1 VLKVRA
7 RFRPT
12 STDMPPRSDVAV
24 GHRSPRMWAA
34 DFAYALAA
42 LMLGSVILLAS
53 LEDDSSQRPNP
64 IVEVVLGGVMCA
76 AMLLARRRHP
86 TGLACAWVAVGFFSA
101 TITGSSPIVLL
112 NLAIHRPWRVS
123 LSVALTQ
130 VALIAGTFW
139 IGIESRRAYWEA
151 LLGMLLMITTTVVIG
166 MLIRSQ
172 RQLTDAWR
180 ERARQAEQEQRMRVE
195 EARHL
200 ERERLARE
208 MHDVLAHRISL
219 LAIHAGA
226 LGYRAGASEEEVRAA
241 EVIRQCA
248 FEALEDLREVIGVL
262 RMQPEGDGDDG
273 PERPQ
278 PVLADLPALVEESR
292 HAGVSVDLDLAG
304 PASVPGRTGRHAYRI
319 VQEGLTNAR
328 KHAPGAKVRVR
339 VAPGPDD
346 GLAIEIVNR
355 LPRRHAPSDIP
366 GAGAGLIGLRE
377 RVALVG
383 GRLEHGRTP
392 DGDFR
397 LSVWLPLTK

>member
-1 VLKVRA
+1 
-7 RFRPT
+7 
-12 STDMPPRSDVAV
+12 
-24 GHRSPRMWAA
+24 MWAS
-34 DFAYALAA
+34 DFAYAVTA
-42 LMLGSVILLAS
+42 LLLGMVILAS
-53 LEDDSSQRPNP
+53 ALQEESSPRPNP
-64 IVEVVLGGVMCA
+64 IAEVVLGGVMCS
-76 AMLLARRRHP
+76 AMLLTRRRHP
-86 TGLACAWVAVGFFSA
+86 TGLACTWVVVGFFSA
-101 TITGSSPIVLL
+101 TITGSSPIALL
-112 NLAIHRPWRVS
+112 NLAMHRPWRVS
-123 LSVALTQ
+123 MSVAMAQ
-130 VALIAGTFW
+130 VTLIAGTFW
-139 IGIESRRAYWEA
+139 VGVESERAYWEA
-151 LLGMLLMITTTVVIG
+151 VLGMLLMITTTVVTG

-248 FEALEDLREVIGVL
+248 FEALEELREVIGVL
-262 RMQPEGDGDDG
+262 RTQPPTDGDSV

-292 HAGVSVDLDLAG
+292 DAGASVDLDLAG
-304 PASVPGRTGRHAYRI
+304 PPSVPGRTGRHAYRI

-339 VAPGPDD
+339 IAPGPDD

-355 LPRRHAPSDIP
+355 LPRRHEPSAIP

-397 LSVWLPLTK
+397 LAVWLPLTK

>member
-1 VLKVRA
+1 
-7 RFRPT
+7 
-12 STDMPPRSDVAV
+12 
-24 GHRSPRMWAA
+24 
-34 DFAYALAA
+34 
-42 LMLGSVILLAS
+42 
-53 LEDDSSQRPNP
+53 
-64 IVEVVLGGVMCA
+64 
-76 AMLLARRRHP
+76 
-86 TGLACAWVAVGFFSA
+86 
-101 TITGSSPIVLL
+101 
-112 NLAIHRPWRVS
+112 
-123 LSVALTQ
+123 
-130 VALIAGTFW
+130 
-139 IGIESRRAYWEA
+139 
-151 LLGMLLMITTTVVIG
+151 
-166 MLIRSQ
+166 
-172 RQLTDAWR
+172 
-180 ERARQAEQEQRMRVE
+180 
-195 EARHL
+195 
-200 ERERLARE
+200 

-262 RMQPEGDGDDG
+262 RMQPEADEDDR

-292 HAGVSVDLDLAG
+292 DAGVSVDLDLAG
-304 PASVPGRTGRHAYRI
+304 PPAVPGRTGRHAYRI

-339 VAPGPDD
+339 VAPGHDD

-355 LPRRHAPSDIP
+355 LPRRHEPSGIP

-383 GRLEHGRTP
+383 GHLEHGRTP
-392 DGDFR
+392 DGDYR